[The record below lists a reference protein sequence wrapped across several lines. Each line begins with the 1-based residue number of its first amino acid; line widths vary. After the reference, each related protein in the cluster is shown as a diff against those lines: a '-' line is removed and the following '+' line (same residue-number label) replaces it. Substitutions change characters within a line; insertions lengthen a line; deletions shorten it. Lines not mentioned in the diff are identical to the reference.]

1 MIRRRKVD
9 VLSELPPK
17 RRQRVVLDGL
27 KASKLEQ
34 IAKEINKHRQQILSE
49 AKSGGLA
56 AGGTLAEVFWMTGEA
71 KIEAV
76 CAYAKYLLES
86 GQRFLMFAHHR
97 VVLDEIEAV
106 LEQMR
111 VDFVRIDGQ
120 TPPAQR
126 YSLAERFQNDENVR
140 VALLSMTAAG
150 TGLTLHSASLVV
162 FAELFWVP
170 GQLLQCEDRAHRHGQ
185 KANVD
190 VHYLVAPGTID
201 DIIFPMVNRK
211 FAHSSKT
218 LDGGSAP
225 MRHSVIYYC
234 RGYE

>member
-1 MIRRRKVD
+1 MLRRRKVD

-27 KASKLEQ
+27 KASKLAQ
-34 IAKEINKHRQQILSE
+34 IAAEIDKHRHQLLSE
-49 AKSGGLA
+49 AKAGSA

-106 LEQMR
+106 LDQMR
-111 VDFVRIDGQ
+111 VGFVRIDGQ

-126 YSLAERFQNDENVR
+126 YSLAERYYDLDGGFQSDENVR

-150 TGLTLHSASLVV
+150 TGD
-162 FAELFWVP
+162 W
-170 GQLLQCEDRAHRHGQ
+170 
-185 KANVD
+185 
-190 VHYLVAPGTID
+190 
-201 DIIFPMVNRK
+201 
-211 FAHSSKT
+211 
-218 LDGGSAP
+218 
-225 MRHSVIYYC
+225 
-234 RGYE
+234 